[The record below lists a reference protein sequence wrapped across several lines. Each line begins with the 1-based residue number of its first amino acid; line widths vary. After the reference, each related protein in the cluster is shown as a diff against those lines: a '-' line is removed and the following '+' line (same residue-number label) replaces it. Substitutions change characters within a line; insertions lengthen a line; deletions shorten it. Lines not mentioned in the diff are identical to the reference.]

1 MGMGT
6 IIQIIVLIFQ
16 IKLLFSQLKVS
27 QKNVEDQQRVTEK
40 ETINNCEK
48 YKLDIIRILEGCKHF
63 IYDDHDSHRGKFDTT
78 EMKRKLEYLKANKL
92 DFHSSDELEEI
103 LNILDKLNNEIDKNK
118 NYNNFIKNEATKVE
132 ELKSLFD
139 KFLSYNN
146 KVFLKSDIE
155 NISDT
160 FNKALLKLEQSVNS
174 IETISTN
181 LSNINTSLC
190 SIKNYYIQSEVE
202 RKDNK

>member
-1 MGMGT
+1 
-6 IIQIIVLIFQ
+6 
-16 IKLLFSQLKVS
+16 
-27 QKNVEDQQRVTEK
+27 
-40 ETINNCEK
+40 
-48 YKLDIIRILEGCKHF
+48 
-63 IYDDHDSHRGKFDTT
+63 
-78 EMKRKLEYLKANKL
+78 MKRKLEYLKANKL